1 MPSISPMTAIPSSH
15 PTITGSIASVS
26 ISGSITEE
34 VSKADVDSLTSELAS
49 IYGVPTSEVEID
61 VDFVTSGTLDVT
73 IPSGVSDEEVVRG
86 LEESISDVLGVHTS
100 DVVVTIGEGGTVV
113 YSVTGASYDDISV
126 IQNKTADELFAS
138 QVDEDLKDNA
148 SPIAVDSA
156 KADPDIEVVI
166 SATIDTSEA
175 DITVNVIEALT
186 NLTESY
192 GFTNVTSEGIFI
204 NLHCKYD

>member
-34 VSKADVDSLTSELAS
+34 VSKVDVDSLTSELAS

-148 SPIAVDSA
+148 SQVAVDSA
-156 KADPDIEVVI
+156 TADPDIEVVI
-166 SATIDTSEA
+166 SATVDTSEA
-175 DITVNVIEALT
+175 NITFNVVEALI
-186 NLTESY
+186 NLTDSY

-204 NLHCKYD
+204 NL

>member
-1 MPSISPMTAIPSSH
+1 M
-15 PTITGSIASVS
+15 
-26 ISGSITEE
+26 
-34 VSKADVDSLTSELAS
+34 
-49 IYGVPTSEVEID
+49 EIGID
-61 VDFVTSGTLDVT
+61 YVTSGTLDVT

-204 NLHCKYD
+204 NLHRNYD